1 MPRVTAHDGRLHP
14 RQTNTVPEQPGSP
27 DHAQGVASP
36 LEPAQR
42 WRVVFRRDR
51 MPAGG
56 VQHEPKATWEAALAA
71 TDLPLVGL
79 DARHGRPRLAIGA
92 PLSPTIAG
100 EAELLDLWLTCRLPR
115 WRVREALL
123 GTLPTGYGIVDVYDA
138 WLREP
143 ALPGQ
148 VAASVYR
155 ATFPAG
161 TLDPAAVAGA
171 ARAILDAGSLPRE
184 RAKGEG
190 TVRYD
195 LRPFLEALTVS
206 SGPDGTLE
214 VRMILRHDPER
225 GVGRPEEV
233 VAELA
238 DRLGR
243 EARTL
248 AAHVARERLI
258 LVSDQPSSVTG
269 GGTARTGSRAPR

>member
-1 MPRVTAHDGRLHP
+1 VTRVTAHDGRLHP
-14 RQTNTVPEQPGSP
+14 RQTNTVSHQPRSPEQPP
-27 DHAQGVASP
+27 GVASP

-51 MPAGG
+51 MPVGG
-56 VQHEPKATWEAALAA
+56 VQYEPKAMWEAALAA

-79 DARHGRPRLAIGA
+79 DVPHGRPRLAIGA
-92 PLSPTIAG
+92 PLSPAIAG
-100 EAELLDLWLTCRLPR
+100 EAELLDLWLTSREPR

-123 GTLPTGYGIVDVYDA
+123 LTLPAGHEIVDVYDA

-148 VAASVYR
+148 VVASVYR
-155 ATFPAG
+155 ATIPAG
-161 TLDPAAVAGA
+161 TVGPAEAAAA
-171 ARAILDAGSLPRE
+171 ARAMLDEGSLPRV

-195 LRPFLEALTVS
+195 LRPFLEALAVS
-206 SGPDGTLE
+206 SGPDGAVE

-238 DRLGR
+238 DRLGHGV
-243 EARTL
+243 RTL
-248 AAHVARERLI
+248 AAAIARERLI
-258 LVSDQPSSVTG
+258 LASDQPPSVTG
-269 GGTARTGSRAPR
+269 GGAARNGIRAPR